1 MNITKETIIK
11 TRQWFIDNTQGCIDE
26 AMSGQVRVND
36 LNSYVESMLKR
47 MDDIEAGGW
56 DHTFTF
62 QQRAVYIQTGE
73 CHALL
78 P

>member
-26 AMSGQVRVND
+26 AMSGQVRMND
-36 LNSYVESMLKR
+36 LDSYVQSMLKR
-47 MDDIEAGGW
+47 MDDIEAGEW

>member
-11 TRQWFIDNTQGCIDE
+11 TRQWFIDNTQSCIDE

-36 LNSYVESMLKR
+36 LDSYVQSMLKR
-47 MDDIEAGGW
+47 MEDIEAGEW

>member
-11 TRQWFIDNTQGCIDE
+11 TRQWFIDNTQNCIDE

-36 LNSYVESMLKR
+36 LDSYVQSMLKR
-47 MDDIEAGGW
+47 MEDIEAGEW